1 MATTR
6 VSKSRIRVKHILTA
20 LVGIVSTILF
30 AAAIVLIT
38 IGYLNPFGTVGLG
51 ILGGGCVVFFSAVL
65 FLCACSIWIKNKYY
79 GDETDCK
86 EKLVGRSNEDITLL
100 KPASNIFSSEPPEA
114 GREKN
119 NIQGDNNNPVPLY
132 SVSTVYSSVSSSS
145 SAIPEKLIPN
155 NWQEEDIAGALDS
168 DVFSP
173 SLTAL
178 QHGDMKSQQRLE
190 PTKSPAELLIGG
202 LPGQNGQKVK
212 DDPKR
217 QHANKAAHNYE
228 KYITDLPRQRKP
240 MVMDSPYVP
249 HGKQMEITLN
259 DTQGSKT
266 KETHSSTQDLRNRNT
281 QHFPVVTPKT
291 TAAVSQNDNCKGS
304 SNHHKNQAQGETNR
318 NRINVKPNNQ
328 KDRQELTNTER
339 DTAVQNTTYT
349 NKQDII
355 KKHVTDVLAR
365 NLEKKHNSSEET
377 YKFNKDRTALQGL
390 WPQSK
395 LDQPANVQVPS
406 NGTEVEA
413 SRGKVLITR
422 KQNEPFTRTNP

>member
-6 VSKSRIRVKHILTA
+6 VDKSRIQVKHILIA
-20 LVGIVSTILF
+20 LVGIVSTMLF

-51 ILGGGCVVFFSAVL
+51 ILGGGCVAFFSAVL

-86 EKLVGRSNEDITLL
+86 EKLVGRSSEDITLL

-119 NIQGDNNNPVPLY
+119 IEGDDNNPVPLY

-145 SAIPEKLIPN
+145 AIPEKLMPY

-168 DVFSP
+168 DVFSA

-212 DDPKR
+212 DDQKR
-217 QHANKAAHNYE
+217 QHANKTAHNNE
-228 KYITDLPRQRKP
+228 KYITNLPRQRKP
-240 MVMDSPYVP
+240 MAMDSPYVP
-249 HGKQMEITLN
+249 HGKQMEISLT

-266 KETHSSTQDLRNRNT
+266 KETHSSTQDLRDRNT
-281 QHFPVVTPKT
+281 QHFPVYTPKT
-291 TAAVSQNDNCKGS
+291 TAAISQDDNCKGS
-304 SNHHKNQAQGETNR
+304 SNHHKNQVQAER

-328 KDRQELTNTER
+328 KADRQELTITES
-339 DTAVQNTTYT
+339 DTALQNTTYT

-355 KKHVTDVLAR
+355 RKDATAVLAR

-377 YKFNKDRTALQGL
+377 YKCNRDRTAVPLQGL

-395 LDQPANVQVPS
+395 LDKPANVQVPS
-406 NGTEVEA
+406 NTTEVDA
-413 SRGKVLITR
+413 PRGKVLITR
-422 KQNEPFTRTNP
+422 KQNEPGTRTNP